1 MATPYSPPPGATQ
14 NEFGYWILPNGDF
27 APGQDLS
34 GQTAGETAAQR
45 AAEGGPVET
54 DPTTGKQYR
63 IINGQKWYLPPA
75 SGPNDPG
82 GGLVHGRTQWNP
94 QTGAYDTPID
104 WGKILTMVT
113 AGIITAGVADAALAS
128 TPALAATAPTG
139 ASASASAP
147 VLEGVAAGGSGATTV
162 PAAAA
167 ASAAGPSTAAN
178 IAATSSAISV
188 PPALTPSI
196 TSAATSGVS
205 YGDLLKYGLPV
216 AGNLIGGI
224 LQANATGNASDA
236 QQKYLQEALD
246 YQKEQDTYN
255 RNRQATLDAQ
265 EVTRYGNYQGRIAP
279 FIANGTNA
287 NDRMSALLGLPGR
300 APGAGGSSSSSSSSS
315 GSQGVAL
322 SPEISAANLAN
333 YKALGL
339 TPSGRGTGP
348 TDSAY
353 YDEQIAATGG
363 LTDAN
368 KAYWFGPNGR
378 IAQDAAKAGTS
389 RSYGALVPSPSTP
402 APPMPAPNAA
412 PVSLRAPDGSVQQ
425 VPADQVAHYTAKGA
439 TPVDTAS
446 SSQVQMRGPDGSV
459 KTVSADQVDHYKQ
472 LGATVLGAAA

>member
-1 MATPYSPPPGATQ
+1 MAFTPPPGATLGPDGFYYNPDGSMVQ
-14 NEFGYWILPNGDF
+14 F
-27 APGQDLS
+27 
-34 GQTAGETAAQR
+34 GETDAQR

-54 DPTTGKQYR
+54 EPTTGKQYR
-63 IINGQKWYLPPA
+63 IINGQKWYLPP
-75 SGPNDPG
+75 STGPSDPG
-82 GGLVHGRTQWNP
+82 GGLIHGRTQWNP

-139 ASASASAP
+139 ASASASASAP

-162 PAAAA
+162 PAGVA

-188 PPALTPSI
+188 PPALVPSI

-300 APGAGGSSSSSSSSS
+300 TGGSSSGASSSSSS
-315 GSQGVAL
+315 GSRGVPL
-322 SPEISAANLAN
+322 SPEITAANLAN

-353 YDEQIAATGG
+353 YDDEIAATGG

-368 KAYWFGPNGR
+368 KKFWFGPNGR
-378 IAQDAAKAGTS
+378 IALDAAKAGSS
-389 RSYGALVPSPSTP
+389 RSYGALVPSPSPP
-402 APPMPAPNAA
+402 AAMPAPNAS

-439 TPVDTAS
+439 TPVDTS
-446 SSQVQMRGPDGSV
+446 SQSQVQMRGPDGSV